1 MKLKSINTTMLK
13 LLTNDDK
20 LVFEMTNF
28 ELFRGSSFKCRV
40 LVSSRGFGYCGQVYF
55 DNGQSFVEDIEK
67 MAENIVGS
75 AELIEDYH
83 DHFVKFEV
91 TKLGH
96 VLVSGCFTEYGDFTQ
111 NLEFGFKIDQT
122 CLVPFAND
130 LRNVLQ
136 GRS

>member
-1 MKLKSINTTMLK
+1 MKLKSTNTTVVK
-13 LLTNDDK
+13 LLTNDDE

-40 LVSSRGFGYCGQVYF
+40 LVSSIGFGYCGQVCF
-55 DNGQSFVEDIEK
+55 DNGQSFVESIEK

-75 AELIEDYH
+75 AELTEDYRE
-83 DHFVKFEV
+83 HFVKFEV

-96 VLVSGCFTEYGDFTQ
+96 VLVSGYFTKYGDFTH

-122 CLVPFAND
+122 CLAPFATD

-136 GRS
+136 DLS

>member
-1 MKLKSINTTMLK
+1 MKLKSINTTMVK
-13 LLTNDDK
+13 LLTNNDK

-28 ELFRGSSFKCRV
+28 ELFGGSSFKCRIF
-40 LVSSRGFGYCGQVYF
+40 VSSRGFGYCGQVYF

-67 MAENIVGS
+67 MAESIVGS
-75 AELIEDYH
+75 AELKEDYH

-91 TKLGH
+91 TKIGY

-122 CLVPFAND
+122 CLVPFATD

-136 GRS
+136 GSS